1 MNHYDVAIIGAGP
14 GGYVAAIRAAQLGLK
29 TVVIEKEQ
37 VGGTCLNVG
46 CIPTK
51 TLIMNA
57 EILHQIK
64 HAEKRGLKVPKP
76 EVDMLGTQKM
86 KNRVINQL
94 VNGVELLLK
103 GNGIDLVRGEAK
115 VLSETMLTVSD
126 QEIHFSHLIIATGS
140 SNVIPPI
147 LGLDEEGILTSTELL
162 ELDHVPE
169 KLVIIGG
176 GVIGCELATIFSNF
190 GSKVTIIEMQPYL
203 VPLMDQEVS
212 ATLMTSFKSSGIKVL
227 TNCKVEG
234 VQKENESLKVTVSG
248 AKEAVIDADKVLVSV
263 GRKANLKGL
272 EALNLDLEKNYIK
285 VNDQMETSLKNIYA
299 VGDITGKIQLAHVA
313 SAQGII
319 AAETIAGKEAAMSY
333 RVVPSCI
340 YTIPEI
346 GSVGLTETQ
355 AKDVYE
361 DVLVGKFSMRACG
374 KAAAMGAA
382 TGFAKL
388 IAERKSGRVVGGHI
402 IGPNATEI
410 IGQVA
415 LLMEKGGTLEDITRT
430 IHAHPTI
437 SETILEAAHAALNE
451 PIHMLKTQ

>member
-1 MNHYDVAIIGAGP
+1 MSHYDVAIIGAGP

-29 TVVIEKEQ
+29 TVVVEKEQ
-37 VGGTCLNVG
+37 VGGTCLNLG

-57 EILHQIK
+57 EILQEIK

-76 EVDMLGTQKM
+76 EVDMQGTQKM

-94 VNGVELLLK
+94 VSGVELLLK
-103 GNGIDLVRGEAK
+103 GNGIDLIRGEANVSSENTLK
-115 VLSETMLTVSD
+115 VSN
-126 QEIHFSHLIIATGS
+126 QEIHFSQLIIATGS
-140 SNVIPPI
+140 SNFIPPI
-147 LGLDEEGILTSTELL
+147 PGLNEEGILTSTELL

-169 KLVIIGG
+169 KLIIIGG
-176 GVIGCELATIFSNF
+176 GVIGCELATIFSSF
-190 GSKVTIIEMQPYL
+190 GSKVTIIEMQSYL
-203 VPLMDQEVS
+203 VPLMDTEVS
-212 ATLMTSFKSSGIKVL
+212 ATLMTSLKSSGVKIL
-227 TNCKVEG
+227 TNCKVVG
-234 VQKENESLKVTVSG
+234 VQRETSNFEVSVTG
-248 AKEAVIDADKVLVSV
+248 AKEVVLEADQVLVSV

-272 EALNLDLEKNYIK
+272 EALKLDLERNYIK
-285 VNDQMETSLKNIYA
+285 VNDRMETSLKGVYA

-313 SAQGII
+313 SRQGIV
-319 AAETIAGKEAAMSY
+319 AAETIAGKQAMMSY

-355 AKDVYE
+355 AKEMYKE
-361 DVLVGKFSMRACG
+361 IAVGKFPMRACG
-374 KAAAMGAA
+374 KALAMGAT
-382 TGFAKL
+382 TGFVKI
-388 IAERKSGRVVGGHI
+388 IAEKKSGRVIGCHI

-415 LLMEKGGTLEDITRT
+415 AVMEQEGTLMDITRT

-437 SETILEAAHAALNE
+437 SETVLEAAHVALGE
-451 PIHMLKTQ
+451 PIHVIKA